1 MGPEYLYARIQE
13 PEDILGIYDPLKER
27 CRLDEITPMGFPCRR
42 LFQNV
47 IDSFDR
53 VCLIVRHFTF
63 HRQNDGVL
71 KTAGNVHFLRA
82 GLGGKARLV
91 RKLFQFQ

>member
-27 CRLDEITPMGFPCRR
+27 CRLDEITPMGFPRGR

-47 IDSFDR
+47 IDSFD
-53 VCLIVRHFTF
+53 
-63 HRQNDGVL
+63 
-71 KTAGNVHFLRA
+71 
-82 GLGGKARLV
+82 
-91 RKLFQFQ
+91 